1 MHPLLN
7 HSISLFNVISTL
19 YLCMLLA
26 KWHDETY
33 LQIIGCG
40 TIQQPL
46 VQVKPESTLVYGWS
60 C

>member
-1 MHPLLN
+1 
-7 HSISLFNVISTL
+7 
-19 YLCMLLA
+19 MLLA
-26 KWHDETY
+26 KWHAETY